1 VTPTDAHTSESVAA
15 GAAIPSAPAA
25 GGGDGPRGAA
35 LELRSVGKTFGATV
49 ALADADLDVAPGEFL
64 TLLGPSGSGK
74 TTLLRLIVGFE
85 TPTSGQILLRDRD
98 ISRMS
103 PAERD
108 IGMVFQQYALFP
120 HMTVADNIAYG
131 LKIRRWSA
139 EKRSKRVAEML
150 ELLRLD
156 SYGERY
162 PRQLS
167 GGQQQRVALG
177 RALAYDPALILMDE
191 PLGALDRTLRL
202 EMEEEIRRIHRDLE
216 ATVIYVTHDQQ
227 EALALSDR
235 IAIMRAGRITALDTP
250 EELYYRP
257 ANSFVASFFANAN
270 LLPIEGFDLTSDGLA
285 RVRCAG
291 QELDALPSGAIDGP
305 ALLSVRP
312 RSLRLRPTPGLELRG
327 VVQETLLF
335 GDEREVAVQTEHSGR
350 ISAVLDARDSVAIK
364 VGDSIALHV
373 PAGEA
378 VLVPELPDA

>member
-1 VTPTDAHTSESVAA
+1 MTVSDEQIPTAAAPSRNSA
-15 GAAIPSAPAA
+15 GAA
-25 GGGDGPRGAA
+25 GGAA
-35 LELRSVGKTFGATV
+35 LELRSVSKHFGSTV
-49 ALADADLDVAPGEFL
+49 ALAEADLAVKPGEFV

-74 TTLLRLIVGFE
+74 TTMLKLIVGFE
-85 TPTSGQILLRDRD
+85 SPTQGEILLHGKD
-98 ISRMS
+98 ISHMS

-139 EKRSKRVAEML
+139 ADRRAKVDEML
-150 ELLRLD
+150 ELLRL
-156 SYGERY
+156 SGYGDRY

-202 EMEEEIRRIHRDLE
+202 QMEEEIRRLHRKLN

-235 IAIMRAGRITALDTP
+235 IAIMREGRITALGTP

-257 ANSFVASFFANAN
+257 GNSFVASFFANAN
-270 LLPIEGFDLTSDGLA
+270 LLPVDGH
-285 RVRCAG
+285 RVNGNRQAWVHCAG
-291 QELDALPSGAIDGP
+291 QELDVPAADGIGD
-305 ALLSVRP
+305 AAVLSVR
-312 RSLRLRPTPGLELRG
+312 RRCLRLGETDGLRLDGTVE
-327 VVQETLLF
+327 ETLLF
-335 GDEREVAVQTEHSGR
+335 GDEREVALGVEGIGR
-350 ISAVLDARDSVAIK
+350 LVAVLDARDSGDVR
-364 VGDSIALHV
+364 VGEPLTLYV
-373 PAGEA
+373 PANEA
-378 VLVPELPDA
+378 LLVPEI